1 VFASF
6 KTLLTGRFL
15 FLCLL
20 FSNLLLAGCQT
31 TPPQLQIVKD
41 AWQSSFSSKPFS
53 IDQLPLE
60 KLPKGYEYALINSAS
75 TPAVMVLGERIKGR
89 NSSGEYTDEHWYSA
103 TGELLVLRDGR
114 FHTVFGMPTEWRANR
129 SAPPAWSSF
138 EAQAST
144 QHWVRTRD
152 EMPNYRYGL
161 QDHVAS
167 TALAEPP
174 KLEAKALELSP
185 PKGPQV
191 LWVQDQ
197 VKSTKANGT
206 PWTYTQRFALENKQ
220 VVYSEQCISPTLC
233 FRFRK
238 IKTP

>member
-1 VFASF
+1 MLAIL
-6 KTLLTGRFL
+6 KTLLSGRFL

-20 FSNLLLAGCQT
+20 FSNLLLTGCQT
-31 TPPQLQIVKD
+31 TPPQVQIFKD
-41 AWQSSFSSKPFS
+41 AWQSSFNSKPFS

-60 KLPKGYEYALINSAS
+60 KLPKGFEYALINSSS
-75 TPAVMVLGERIKGR
+75 TPAVMVLGERIKG
-89 NSSGEYTDEHWYSA
+89 STSAGDYTDEHWYSA

-129 SAPPAWSSF
+129 STPPAWSSF

-161 QDHVAS
+161 QDQVAT

-174 KLEAKALELSP
+174 KLEAKALEMSP

-197 VKSTKANGT
+197 VKASKVDGT
-206 PWTYTQRFALENKQ
+206 PWAYTQRFAIENKQ
-220 VVYSEQCISPTLC
+220 VVYSEQCISPALC

-238 IKTP
+238 IKSP

>member
-1 VFASF
+1 M
-6 KTLLTGRFL
+6 
-15 FLCLL
+15 
-20 FSNLLLAGCQT
+20 LAGCQST
-31 TPPQLQIVKD
+31 SPQLQIIKD
-41 AWQSSFSSKPFS
+41 IWNTTAGAKPFS
-53 IDQLPLE
+53 LDKIPSE
-60 KLPKGYEYALINSAS
+60 IFPKEHEFALVNSVS
-75 TPAVMVLGERIKGR
+75 TPVLLYLGKRVKW
-89 NSSGEYTDEHWYSA
+89 SSSEVEYTDEYWHSFS
-103 TGELLVLRDGR
+103 GQLLVIRDGR

-129 SAPPAWSSF
+129 STPPAWSSF

-161 QDHVAS
+161 QDQMATTV
-167 TALAEPP
+167 LAEPP

-191 LWVQDQ
+191 RWVEDQ
-197 VKSTKANGT
+197 VKSTKADGT

-220 VVYSEQCISPTLC
+220 VVYSEQCISPALC

>member
-1 VFASF
+1 VSYLKA
-6 KTLLTGRFL
+6 LLSERFL

-20 FSNLLLAGCQT
+20 FSCLMLPGCQS
-31 TPPQLQIVKD
+31 TPPQLQIIKD
-41 AWQSSFSSKPFS
+41 IWNTTAGAKPFS
-53 IDQLPLE
+53 LDKFPSE
-60 KLPKGYEYALINSAS
+60 TLPKEHEFAFVNSVS
-75 TPAVMVLGERIKGR
+75 TPALLYLGKRVKWS
-89 NSSGEYTDEHWYSA
+89 SSGVEYTDEYWHSFS
-103 TGELLVLRDGR
+103 GQLLVIRDGR

-129 SAPPAWSSF
+129 STPPAWSSF

-161 QDHVAS
+161 QDQMATTV
-167 TALAEPP
+167 LAEPP

-191 LWVQDQ
+191 MWVEDQ
-197 VKSTKANGT
+197 VKSTKADGT
-206 PWTYTQRFALENKQ
+206 TWTYTQRFALENKQ

-233 FRFRK
+233 LRFRK